1 MSDFIVLVPFMYL
14 LLATL
19 LQEPDIYKRN
29 QSHLYIKQTMT
40 TKTMT
45 FYFQILTLLLFNLG
59 QVMKT
64 PFIPLVLFLSISL
77 MSDPEKFIM
86 V

>member
-1 MSDFIVLVPFMYL
+1 M
-14 LLATL
+14 A
-19 LQEPDIYKRN
+19 
-29 QSHLYIKQTMT
+29 
-40 TKTMT
+40 

-64 PFIPLVLFLSISL
+64 TFIPLVLFLSISL

-86 V
+86 VWGMISCGSYLS